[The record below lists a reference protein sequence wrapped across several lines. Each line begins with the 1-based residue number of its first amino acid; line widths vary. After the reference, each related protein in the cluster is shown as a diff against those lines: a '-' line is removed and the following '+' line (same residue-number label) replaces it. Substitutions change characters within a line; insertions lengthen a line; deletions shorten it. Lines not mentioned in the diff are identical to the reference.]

1 MVKNIL
7 SIDIGSSKTVA
18 LIADIENEPTI
29 TGVGI
34 KKSRG
39 IKKGIIVNIE
49 QAATSIKQAVN
60 DAKRMA
66 GIDVNKAIVSIS
78 TAYTQNTKSHGIVN
92 IPTNEITISEINRA
106 IQQALYNATIPN
118 DYVIIQALPYNFKVD
133 DMSSDIEDP
142 EGMSGSRL
150 EVSVHITMAQKSGVE
165 NTKKMLK
172 TAGLKIENIVLSSFA
187 SSISSLNEDEK
198 QQGAAL
204 VDIGATTSD
213 LIVFKE
219 NSVRHIDFIGIGSY
233 HITNDLAMALHTPI
247 KEAELIK
254 LNISKYSDE
263 EMIEVPLIGD
273 PSNTKSANISLIREV
288 MAARINETLIII
300 NELIEKSGMKNK
312 ITGIVITGGFANLAN
327 LREIAIPIFGNL
339 SVRIAKP
346 KELNGLFDNLK
357 SPEYSTAVGL
367 ALYGLGEHSS
377 YEIDSNRKF
386 RSKYSLNNLSPI
398 EEDNDEENGDDLF
411 GNNKPED
418 ETVNTTSGGEVVT
431 LPGSQT
437 NQKTSFVEKI
447 SIWLKSIF

>member
-1 MVKNIL
+1 VKNVL
-7 SIDIGSSKTVA
+7 AIDIGSSKTVA
-18 LIADIENEPTI
+18 LIAEINDEPNI

-92 IPTNEITISEINRA
+92 IPTKEITISEINRA
-106 IQQALYNATIPN
+106 IQQALYNANIPN
-118 DYVIIQALPYNFKVD
+118 DYIIIQALPYKFKID
-133 DMSSDIEDP
+133 DITSDIEDP
-142 EGMSGSRL
+142 EGMTGSRL

-172 TAGLKIENIVLSSFA
+172 AAGLKIENIVLSSFA
-187 SSISSLNEDEK
+187 SAISSLNEDEK
-198 QQGAAL
+198 EQGCAL

-213 LIVFKE
+213 LIIFKE

-233 HITNDLAMALHTPI
+233 HITNDLAMALHTPV

-254 LNISKYSDE
+254 LNIAKYSNEDI
-263 EMIEVPLIGD
+263 IEVPLIGD
-273 PSNTKSANISLIREV
+273 PNNTKSANISLIKEV

-312 ITGIVITGGFANLAN
+312 ITSIVMTGGFSKLAN
-327 LREIAIPIFGNL
+327 LREIAMPIFGNL

-346 KELNGLFDNLK
+346 KELSGLFDELK
-357 SPEYSTAVGL
+357 SPEYSTVVGL
-367 ALYGLGEHSS
+367 ILYTLGEHSS

-386 RSKYSLNNLSPI
+386 RSKYSHKSLNNNNLFEDDKEEKQDKKEVDNVVLPPVKI
-398 EEDNDEENGDDLF
+398 E
-411 GNNKPED
+411 
-418 ETVNTTSGGEVVT
+418 
-431 LPGSQT
+431 
-437 NQKTSFVEKI
+437 QKTTLFEKI

>member
-1 MVKNIL
+1 VKNVL
-7 SIDIGSSKTVA
+7 AIDIGSSKTVA
-18 LIADIENEPTI
+18 LIADITDEPNI

-49 QAATSIKQAVN
+49 QAASSIKQAVN
-60 DAKRMA
+60 DARRMA
-66 GIDVNKAIVSIS
+66 GVEVNKALVSIS

-92 IPTNEITISEINRA
+92 IPTKEITISEINRA

-118 DYVIIQALPYNFKVD
+118 DYVIIQALPYNFKID
-133 DMSSDIEDP
+133 DMTSDIEDP
-142 EGMSGSRL
+142 EGMTGSRL
-150 EVSVHITMAQKSGVE
+150 EVAVHITIAQKSGVE

-172 TAGLKIENIVLSSFA
+172 AAGLKIENIVLNSFA
-187 SSISSLNEDEK
+187 SAISSLNEDEK

-213 LIVFKE
+213 LIIFKE

-233 HITNDLAMALHTPI
+233 HITNDLAMALHTPV

-263 EMIEVPLIGD
+263 DIIEVPLIGD
-273 PSNTKSANISLIREV
+273 PTNTKSANISLIKEV
-288 MAARINETLIII
+288 MSARINETLIIL

-312 ITGIVITGGFANLAN
+312 ITSIVMTGGFSKLPN
-327 LREIAIPIFGNL
+327 LREIAMPIFGNL

-346 KELNGLFDNLK
+346 RELSGLFDNLK

-367 ALYGLGEHSS
+367 ILYTLGEHSS

-386 RSKYSLNNLSPI
+386 RSKYSINKLSFPEEGNNLF
-398 EEDNDEENGDDLF
+398 ENGEEIDDEPS
-411 GNNKPED
+411 KPTNEP
-418 ETVNTTSGGEVVT
+418 TNVV
-431 LPGSQT
+431 LPPANVQPKVSL
-437 NQKTSFVEKI
+437 VEKI